1 MSETVL
7 QVDSLRKSFADGTVA
22 IDGVSVA
29 VREGEFVTVVGPSGC
44 GKTTLLRCIAGLE
57 PASDGEVRFR
67 GATVVKPPDGMA
79 VVFQEY
85 GRSLLPWLNVLD
97 NIMLPLRRKERDK
110 HRRRQRAEDA
120 LWAVGLSEFGRTA
133 PWQLS
138 GGMQQRVAL
147 ARALAYGAD
156 VLLMD
161 EPFAS
166 VDAQTRSRLE
176 DLVLQV
182 RRDFKLSVVLVTH
195 DVDESVYL
203 GDRVIVMSRRPSRI
217 RCTVEVDLP
226 PPRHQV
232 ITKELGRF
240 VELRS
245 FVAREIEDGAAQV
258 GDLTKRQVTL

>member
-7 QVDSLRKSFADGTVA
+7 QVDRLRKTFADGTVA
-22 IDGVSVA
+22 IAGVSMA
-29 VREGEFVTVVGPSGC
+29 VGEGEFVTVVGPSGC
-44 GKTTLLRCIAGLE
+44 GKTTLLRCVAGLE

-97 NIMLPLRRKERDK
+97 NIALPLRRKERDK
-110 HRRRQRAEDA
+110 HRRRQRAEEA
-120 LWAVGLSEFGRTA
+120 LRAVGLSGFERAAT
-133 PWQLS
+133 WQLS

-176 DLVLQV
+176 DLVLRV
-182 RRDFKLSVVLVTH
+182 RREFKLSVVLVTH

-203 GDRVIVMSRRPSRI
+203 GDRVIIMSKRPSRV
-217 RCTVEVDLP
+217 RYTMEVDLP
-226 PPRHQV
+226 APRHQV
-232 ITKELGRF
+232 STKELSRF

-245 FVAREIEDGAAQV
+245 FVARAIEDGAAQV
-258 GDLTKRQVTL
+258 GDLTQRPVSL